1 MASLVEH
8 NAASDFIP
16 ADSRPFGL
24 QELLK
29 AASAVRH
36 NHDVELISRAYEFAE
51 RVHENQFRKSGQ
63 PYIHHVTQVAN
74 IIAELNLDS
83 STVAAG
89 LLHDVVENT
98 DVPLGDIETE
108 FGEAIATLVD
118 GVTRIK
124 DLTFQSPE
132 AEQAENFR
140 KMLLSTVKD
149 IRVVLIKFAD
159 RLHNLHTLQFLEPD
173 IQQRMAL
180 ESRDIYAPLA
190 HRLGMARIR
199 AEMEDLSLKWLES
212 ETYQTIEERINLTK
226 EEREAYIEEARLP
239 IQQALEKAE
248 IEADITGRPK
258 SYYSIYG
265 KMKRRGVS
273 IDEMYDLMA
282 VRIILNTVPECY
294 EVLGIVHSLY
304 TPVMARFKDFI
315 ATPKANMYQSLH
327 TTIIGPKGMMME
339 VQIRTWE
346 MHQIAEV
353 GIASHW
359 RYKEGKQ
366 APSDLDR
373 HVVWLRGLLEWIRET
388 TDPQEFMEDL
398 KVDLF
403 PREIFVFTPKGD
415 LIRLPEGA
423 TPIDFAFAIHTDIGL
438 RCTGARVK
446 GQMVPLSTA
455 LQTGNTVEVMTS
467 PHQHPS
473 RDWLHFI
480 KSAKARSRIRRW
492 LREEEHSQSVKLGR
506 DMVSRELKKR
516 RKRVEDEKLLQAAV
530 DTGFRN
536 AEQLY
541 AGIGNGDVSLDR
553 VFQKLFPKARPAI
566 RPLRTE
572 PSRNDHKSLIN
583 IRGLNNLLTHFARCC
598 RPIPGD
604 PILGIIT
611 RGRGVSVHRRDCLN
625 VSNSEVE
632 QDRILDLDWD
642 TEQEVSYSIE
652 IKVSGEDRPNFLRDV
667 THAMSDQGVQVLE
680 GELKSADGVVGDRF
694 LVEIKSRDQLATLF
708 KKLLEVRGVTD
719 VQRVD
724 EAPDDA

>member
-16 ADSRPFGL
+16 ANSRPFGL

-29 AASAVRH
+29 TASAVRH

-51 RVHENQFRKSGQ
+51 CVHENQFRKSGQ

-74 IIAELNLDS
+74 IIAEFNLDS

-108 FGEAIATLVD
+108 FGEEIATLVD

-159 RLHNLHTLQFLEPD
+159 RLHNLHTLQFLEPE

-248 IEADITGRPK
+248 IEANITGRPK
-258 SYYSIYG
+258 SYYSIYD

-282 VRIILNTVPECY
+282 VRIILNTVAECY

-304 TPVMARFKDFI
+304 PPVVARFKDFI

-353 GIASHW
+353 GIAS
-359 RYKEGKQ
+359 KT
-366 APSDLDR
+366 SC
-373 HVVWLRGLLEWIRET
+373 VMVWTVAALVTSTTGLCPLTVIVSST
-388 TDPQEFMEDL
+388 A
-398 KVDLF
+398 
-403 PREIFVFTPKGD
+403 
-415 LIRLPEGA
+415 A
-423 TPIDFAFAIHTDIGL
+423 TPI
-438 RCTGARVK
+438 CTSMAATKAVVRRISSRM
-446 GQMVPLSTA
+446 MVEKPGNVNITWNTP
-455 LQTGNTVEVMTS
+455 TG
-467 PHQHPS
+467 
-473 RDWLHFI
+473 
-480 KSAKARSRIRRW
+480 
-492 LREEEHSQSVKLGR
+492 
-506 DMVSRELKKR
+506 
-516 RKRVEDEKLLQAAV
+516 
-530 DTGFRN
+530 
-536 AEQLY
+536 
-541 AGIGNGDVSLDR
+541 
-553 VFQKLFPKARPAI
+553 
-566 RPLRTE
+566 
-572 PSRNDHKSLIN
+572 
-583 IRGLNNLLTHFARCC
+583 
-598 RPIPGD
+598 
-604 PILGIIT
+604 
-611 RGRGVSVHRRDCLN
+611 
-625 VSNSEVE
+625 
-632 QDRILDLDWD
+632 
-642 TEQEVSYSIE
+642 
-652 IKVSGEDRPNFLRDV
+652 
-667 THAMSDQGVQVLE
+667 
-680 GELKSADGVVGDRF
+680 RF
-694 LVEIKSRDQLATLF
+694 VNW
-708 KKLLEVRGVTD
+708 
-719 VQRVD
+719 
-724 EAPDDA
+724 